1 MLRTLLENRFK
12 LALHHEPKVV
22 PVYKLVIAKSGPKLR
37 ESAADGEPACAL
49 TLNGFVC
56 HNLEMARF
64 ASMLSVGM
72 DRPVVDLTG
81 LKGSY
86 DFTLKSNLTTEA
98 EKAALSEWF
107 SAAIFTDIQRQLG
120 LQLETDK
127 APVDYLVVD
136 RIEQP
141 SEN

>member
-1 MLRTLLENRFK
+1 
-12 LALHHEPKVV
+12 
-22 PVYKLVIAKSGPKLR
+22 
-37 ESAADGEPACAL
+37 
-49 TLNGFVC
+49 
-56 HNLEMARF
+56 
-64 ASMLSVGM
+64 
-72 DRPVVDLTG
+72 VVDLTG

-86 DFTLKSNLTTEA
+86 DFTLKSNLPTEA

-107 SAAIFTDIQRQLG
+107 SSSIFTDIQRQLG

-136 RIEQP
+136 HVEQP